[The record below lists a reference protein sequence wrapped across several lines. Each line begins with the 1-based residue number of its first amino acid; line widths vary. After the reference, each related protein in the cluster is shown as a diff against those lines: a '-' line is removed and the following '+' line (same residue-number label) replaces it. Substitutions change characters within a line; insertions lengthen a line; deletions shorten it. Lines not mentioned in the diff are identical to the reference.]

1 MFNRFN
7 VTELGIQLNGKMLM
21 PGSSLLIK
29 GEPHKSW
36 LPCGHVAGQVT
47 ERTLVVASPA
57 EPVESA
63 VPAAPADLETI
74 RRQYELTLGKK
85 PHHKM
90 TEQTMLA
97 AIESGAAQ

>member
-57 EPVESA
+57 APVLENNI
-63 VPAAPADLETI
+63 ETI
-74 RRQYELTLGKK
+74 RRQYEITLGRK

-90 TEQTMLA
+90 SAESMLA
-97 AIESGAAQ
+97 AIEKGAAQ

>member
-57 EPVESA
+57 APIVETN
-63 VPAAPADLETI
+63 LETI
-74 RRQYELTLGKK
+74 RRQYEIALGKK

-97 AIESGAAQ
+97 AIESHGAAQ

>member
-47 ERTLVVASPA
+47 ERRLEVASPA
-57 EPVESA
+57 APA
-63 VPAAPADLETI
+63 VPADIETI